1 MESFGSS
8 PPVIGEQMV
17 PNYVVV
23 LLFFLF
29 RCQALGSLRL
39 FASIFFQ

>member
-17 PNYVVV
+17 PNYE
-23 LLFFLF
+23 LLWYFCSFY
-29 RCQALGSLRL
+29 LGVKY
-39 FASIFFQ
+39 